1 VDCISKKTIFNICIL
16 AALFYCFAAIS
27 MGMENQS
34 QLQNVSL
41 EQSLNE
47 KQENQSEMI
56 LLERQARN
64 PLRGC
69 TGSCSKSNGTGA
81 TVNICPCNFQEHFDQ
96 ENSDLWL
103 KSDWENID
111 PVYLNAWL
119 PDPDH
124 IKVADG
130 NLQLILDNEP
140 CIDDVSL
147 CHGQNFASGQYYTAC
162 NDFQYGNLSAR
173 IMAGKGNGVITSMYL
188 FEDGGVAGVQDEID
202 IEIFGKYPTAPGRW
216 EMQTN
221 YFRQGDMGDCWEPY
235 GIPEPCHVG
244 VIPLSFDP
252 TESYHDYAI
261 SWIGEGETCTDIKWY
276 VDDKLRRHVWLD
288 KNGYI
293 HSNIFDEI
301 GNIIESSNI
310 YKGSLPNA
318 GSRIILGL
326 WAAQNWDLAGVFNYV
341 SPITAKFDWMAF
353 SQPACAS
360 DQIGV
365 FRNGPWY
372 LDSNGNRVWD
382 PESGDIAFWFGT
394 SGDIPIS
401 GDWDGDGKDEI
412 GVFRNGP
419 WYLDYNGNMA
429 WDPGSA
435 DVSFWFGTT
444 GDQPVTGDWNG
455 DGKDEIGVFRNGPW
469 YLDYNGNRV
478 WDPESG
484 DIAFWFGTSG
494 DMPVSGDWNGDG
506 KDEIGVFRN
515 GPWYLD
521 YNGNRV
527 WDPESDDVS
536 FWFGTSGDMPVAG
549 NWNSDGKDEIGVFRN
564 GPWYLD
570 YNGNRVWEPSS
581 GDISC
586 WFGTSGDRPVSG
598 RWS

>member
-1 VDCISKKTIFNICIL
+1 MDCISKKTIFYICIL

-47 KQENQSEMI
+47 KEANQSEMI

-69 TGSCSKSNGTGA
+69 IGSCSKSNGTGA
-81 TVNICPCNFQEHFDQ
+81 TVNICPCNFEEHFDQ

-202 IEIFGKYPTAPGRW
+202 IEIFGKYPTTPGRW

-261 SWIGEGETCTDIKWY
+261 SWIGEGETCIDIKWY

-341 SPITAKFDWMAF
+341 SPITAEFDWMAF
-353 SQPACAS
+353 SQPDCAS

-365 FRNGPWY
+365 FRNGPIY
-372 LDSNGNRVWD
+372 LDYNGNLVWD
-382 PESGDIAFWFGT
+382 EGDKFEWFGT
-394 SGDIPIS
+394 TGDLPVA

-412 GVFRNGP
+412 AVFRNGG
-419 WYLDYNGNMA
+419 WYFDTNGDGY
-429 WDPGSA
+429 WSTGDTTG
-435 DVSFWFGTT
+435 WFGAI
-444 GDQPVTGDWNG
+444 GDLPAAGDWDG
-455 DGKDEIGVFRNGPW
+455 DGKDEIAVFRNGGW
-469 YLDYNGNRV
+469 YFDKNGDGY
-478 WDPESG
+478 WSTEDTTG
-484 DIAFWFGTSG
+484 WFGAIG
-494 DMPVSGDWNGDG
+494 DLPAAGDWDGDG
-506 KDEIGVFRN
+506 KDEIAVFRN
-515 GPWYLD
+515 GGWYFD
-521 YNGNRV
+521 TNGDGY
-527 WDPESDDVS
+527 WTTGDTTG
-536 FWFGTSGDMPVAG
+536 WFGATGDLPVAG
-549 NWNSDGKDEIGVFRN
+549 DWDGDGKDEIAVFRN
-564 GPWYLD
+564 GGWYFD
-570 YNGNRVWEPSS
+570 KNGDGYWTT
-581 GDISC
+581 GDTTG
-586 WFGTSGDRPVSG
+586 WFGATGDLPIAG
-598 RWS
+598 RWN